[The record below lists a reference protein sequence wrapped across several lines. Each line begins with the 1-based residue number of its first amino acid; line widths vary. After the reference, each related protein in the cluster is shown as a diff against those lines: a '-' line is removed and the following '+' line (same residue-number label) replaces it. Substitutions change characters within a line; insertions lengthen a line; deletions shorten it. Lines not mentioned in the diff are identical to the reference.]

1 MKWIWFIVWL
11 NAIWLVAMIPVSV
24 SADGDEIIVQDSHA
38 DVGELAEIEID
49 VSNEITPV
57 GELGFTLNYN
67 SGLLTFESCSPGD
80 LFPGSG
86 WDEFNWDLSTAD
98 RITVTAVN
106 HSQAIPPGSS
116 GTLVRLY
123 FSWNMYN
130 GWWCETTLSDLTGD
144 LVDFNV
150 ENGVFEVTA

>member
-1 MKWIWFIVWL
+1 MKRILLIAALV
-11 NAIWLVAMIPVSV
+11 AIWLIATAIVC
-24 SADGDEIIVQDSHA
+24 ADGDQIIVQDSYA
-38 DVGELAEIEID
+38 DVGELAEIDIDLSNEFTPID
-49 VSNEITPV
+49 VFGVTM
-57 GELGFTLNYN
+57 NYN

-86 WDEFNWDLSTAD
+86 WDEFDWDLSTAD
-98 RITVTAVN
+98 QITISAVN
-106 HSQAIPPGSS
+106 QSQAIPAGSS

-130 GWWCETTLSDLTGD
+130 GWWCETTLSNLGGD